1 MGVMRQESKIPKLF
15 NLGLRQER
23 EVIEIK
29 NI

>member
-1 MGVMRQESKIPKLF
+1 MGVVGQESKIPKLF